1 VSVRAFV
8 DTNIWVY
15 AVDTADRAKQAR
27 ALEILDPEDEK
38 DYVISAQVLGEFY
51 ATVTGKLRAAV
62 TFAEGRAMV
71 ERMKQLPV
79 VPIDGL
85 LVEAAIAGSEAWR
98 ISYWDSLIVNA
109 ADAARCPIL
118 LSEDLVHGQ
127 VYGSVEVVNPF
138 VAPRDG

>member
-1 VSVRAFV
+1 MSGRAFV

-15 AVDTADRAKQAR
+15 AIDTADRAKQAR
-27 ALEILDPEDEK
+27 ALEILDPDAEK

-51 ATVTGKLRAAV
+51 ATVTGKLRTTV
-62 TFAEGRAMV
+62 TPADGRSMV

-79 VPIDGL
+79 VPIDVL

-98 ISYWDSLIVNA
+98 ISYWDSLIVSA

-118 LSEDLVHGQ
+118 LSEDLAHGQ

-138 VAPRDG
+138 VEARDV